1 MPGPKSD
8 KIWSAAIHKA
18 VHEYEEVENEDGSK
32 EKRRKINLLA
42 TNFVA
47 MAIRGDVQAI
57 KEIGDRLD
65 GKPHQSVGVSNDDKT
80 PQELTDD
87 AIDARIV
94 ALLGRIEGTTSRKA
108 PKKNGKDE
116 LPSVH

>member
-18 VHEYEEVENEDGSK
+18 VHEIVKDEDGKEVEVVVDGGDK
-32 EKRRKINLLA
+32 IKLRKINLLA

-47 MAIRGDVQAI
+47 MALAGDVQAT

-65 GKPHQSVGVSNDDKT
+65 GKPHQTSESKTEVTSTFVAAMPDDIGEADEW
-80 PQELTDD
+80 Q
-87 AIDARIV
+87 
-94 ALLGRIEGTTSRKA
+94 
-108 PKKNGKDE
+108 KKNA
-116 LPSVH
+116 PTIQ